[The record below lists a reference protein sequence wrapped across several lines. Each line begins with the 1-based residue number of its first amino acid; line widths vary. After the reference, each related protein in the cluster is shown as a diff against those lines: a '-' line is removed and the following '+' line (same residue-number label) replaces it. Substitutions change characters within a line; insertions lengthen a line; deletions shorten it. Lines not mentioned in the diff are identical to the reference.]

1 MERVLQTKVQLA
13 NSLKDLMRKTPFH
26 KITIQNVTDYCGL
39 NRQTFYY
46 HFRDMYDLL
55 DWIYRHEIFPED
67 GSDRNWRSLLLKA
80 VEYAQKNK
88 AFLRN
93 INRSLRRETVEKFLY
108 PDFCRWVTLLFDS
121 ACGNSSVRQGD
132 RAFLISFLTSAFLS
146 FSTQWIGEGMPYDGT
161 YLLGRAQLIYEMIRQ
176 LENPDCQAARVGRAE
191 PAFQLM
197 RTVRAAGQDFL

>member
-1 MERVLQTKVQLA
+1 MLQTKVQLA

-26 KITIQNVTDYCGL
+26 KITIQNVTDHCGL

-55 DWIYRHEIFPED
+55 DWIYRHEIFPQD
-67 GSDRNWRSLLLKA
+67 GADLNWRNILLNA
-80 VEYAQKNK
+80 VEYARKNK

-93 INRSLRRETVEKFLY
+93 LNRSLRRETIEKFLY

-121 ACGNSSVRQGD
+121 ACGDSGVRQGD
-132 RAFLISFLTSAFLS
+132 RAFLIGFLTSAFLS
-146 FSTQWIGEGMPYDGT
+146 FAVQWIGEGMPYDGT

-176 LENPDCQAARVGRAE
+176 TENPDCQSGRTGRTE